1 MTIYSDSI
9 TAEPPVGNMKSTD
22 RVLKLAVID
31 GKAAKSS
38 TGLVDTRIFTGKQD
52 LHVKMDISSNLWS
65 FQYSNNGLLPDALK
79 GQFTSFSKAYDFAE
93 GYFKRRNIEITEVID

>member
-1 MTIYSDSI
+1 MTIYSD
-9 TAEPPVGNMKSTD
+9 TAIVPMPENPMRSTD

-31 GKAAKSS
+31 GKQAKSS

-52 LHVKMDISSNLWS
+52 LHVIMDVQSNLWS

-79 GQFTSFSKAYDFAE
+79 GRFTSFSKAYDFAE
-93 GYFKRRNIEITEVID
+93 GYFKRRNIAITEVID